1 MLIVHRDAY
10 GRKKFLAKPVST
22 TGKYIISGSIV
33 EEYIYTN
40 PQARH
45 LLFDQTKSKG
55 QGVRRTLTPEQE
67 KDIQLRSAYR
77 AKQQLRRL
85 VDANFKE
92 WKDLDEKL
100 YTQKFLTL
108 TFKEN
113 LQDLDRA
120 NHYFTDFIKRLNW
133 HVSHDHKSRLKYVA
147 VHEIQK
153 RGAIHYHAIFFNLPF
168 IRNEKI
174 ARIWDHGHIKVN
186 KISSIKNVG
195 SYLAK
200 YLTKD
205 AATPRQKGQKRYFA
219 SRFLK
224 LPRKVQEQDRVSKLG
239 TILSGVKPDFEYQT
253 DQKSYVQYT
262 YRTYDLSKRSPV
274 KKLVL
279 ESLKDCY

>member
-1 MLIVHRDAY
+1 MLYEYVDDYRNKHI
-10 GRKKFLAKPVST
+10 LAKPVSS

-33 EEYIYTN
+33 EEYIYAN

-55 QGVRRTLTPEQE
+55 HGVRRTLTPEQE

-92 WKDLDEKL
+92 WKDPDGAL
-100 YTQKFLTL
+100 YTQKFVTL

-113 LQDLDRA
+113 LQDLEKA
-120 NHYFTDFIKRLNW
+120 NRYFTDFIKRLNW
-133 HVSHDHKSRLKYVA
+133 HVSHDHKNRLKYVA

-153 RGAIHYHAIFFNLPF
+153 RGAIHYHSVFFNLPY
-168 IRNEKI
+168 IRNDRI
-174 ARIWDHGHIKVN
+174 ARIWDHGYIKVN

-195 SYLAK
+195 AYLAK

-205 AATPRQKGQKRYFA
+205 ETTPRSKGQKRYFA

-224 LPRKVQEQDRVSKLG
+224 LPLKIQEQDRVSKLG
-239 TILSGVKPDFEYQT
+239 SILNDVKPDFEYQA

-279 ESLKDCY
+279 ESLQGRY